1 MPLSYYIYYRVV
13 QSARAQTLV
22 RDIQAAV
29 HRRTGVAGR
38 VLRRRNDPTT
48 WMEIYENVA
57 DSVAFERS
65 LDAAVRACDF
75 ASVLAADSARK
86 LECFET

>member
-29 HRRTGVAGR
+29 QKRTGVAGR
-38 VLRRRNDPTT
+38 VLRKRDDPAT
-48 WMEIYENVA
+48 WMEIYENVD
-57 DSVAFERS
+57 DSVGFEQS
-65 LDAAVRACDF
+65 LDAAVQSCDF
-75 ASVLAADSARK
+75 ASVLETESVRK

>member
-29 HRRTGVAGR
+29 QNRTGVSGR
-38 VLRRRNDPTT
+38 VLRKHDDPAT
-48 WMEIYENVA
+48 WMEIYENVD
-57 DSVAFERS
+57 DSVAFEQS
-65 LDAAVRACDF
+65 LDAAVRSCNF
-75 ASVLAADSARK
+75 ASVLEADSARK
-86 LECFET
+86 LECFED